1 MTVLKVSSVPKKQ
14 IRTEYLFPSQLVI
27 GDIENFETIQQG
39 LIDWIYQYKEKDPGI
54 AKISNKGGWQ
64 SVSKEVYSDPGFAK
78 FHDQIIP
85 FITKLVDEFHV
96 GKQAQLTQM
105 WLNINGPHSYNVSHR
120 HPGCE
125 LSGCMWVKQT
135 PESGRF
141 VFDDMDYRDA
151 MLRTNTDKEH
161 LMKNKMTPE
170 YVPNYKDGSIALFP
184 ASLSHRVE
192 INDTS
197 EDRISIA
204 FNIKLM
210 DEQIG

>member
-1 MTVLKVSSVPKKQ
+1 MLHVSSAPKKQ
-14 IRTEYLFPSQLVI
+14 IRTEYLFPSQVVI
-27 GDIENFETIQQG
+27 GDIENFQSMQQG
-39 LIDWIYQYKEKDPGI
+39 LIDWIYRYREKDPGI

-64 SVSKEVYSDPGFAK
+64 SVSKEVYADEGFLQ
-78 FHDQIIP
+78 FQGEIVP
-85 FITKLVDEFHV
+85 LITKMVDEFHV
-96 GKQAQLTQM
+96 GKQAQLVQM
-105 WLNINGPHSYNVSHR
+105 WLNINGPNSYNVSHR

-125 LSGCMWVKQT
+125 LAGCLWVKQT

-161 LMKNKMTPE
+161 LMKHKMAPE
-170 YVPNYKDGSIALFP
+170 YVPDYRDGSIALFP
-184 ASLSHRVE
+184 ASMSHRVE
-192 INDTS
+192 INDTE

-210 DEQIG
+210 SESQLA